1 MKYGEHLTK
10 CMTKGTPEEEK
21 RKEDKI
27 IAGLKKEMLIEMKE
41 ALTKA
46 HAAKLI
52 RKAKE
57 KEEREKK
64 QEARAKKRAEQR
76 EKGKEKEEEKRKIK
90 EDIKKLKL

>member
-1 MKYGEHLTK
+1 MDELLLNFEDTKKETLMKYGEHLTK

-64 QEARAKKRAEQR
+64 
-76 EKGKEKEEEKRKIK
+76 
-90 EDIKKLKL
+90 